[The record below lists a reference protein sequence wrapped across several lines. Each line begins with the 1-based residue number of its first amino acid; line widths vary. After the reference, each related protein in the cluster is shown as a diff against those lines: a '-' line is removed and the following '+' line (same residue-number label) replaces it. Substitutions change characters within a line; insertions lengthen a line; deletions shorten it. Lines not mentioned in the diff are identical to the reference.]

1 MKLDVI
7 IDSKTHRIEVPQDM
21 LDDGE
26 DFFQKMDRDMDA
38 GWQMGPEFVESPTTA
53 QRCQIAANK
62 LLVSISAQNKLL
74 VQLMAAYILRR
85 MPAIQAVDIDTAGE
99 MLNTQLIFDRRFQTP
114 STSSIHGLVEP
125 RTGTGAPDVT
135 LANRPTKGTGAFDVH
150 ANAESDVSQVYK
162 VGKAYR
168 FATYDRASGRWVES
182 PFAATE
188 EEAKK
193 LREAACAR
201 LLEQRMPR

>member
-7 IDSKTHRIEVPQDM
+7 IDSKTHRIVVPQEM
-21 LDDGE
+21 LDEGE
-26 DFFQKMDRDMDA
+26 EFFRKMDRDMDG
-38 GWQMGPEFVESPTTA
+38 GWQMGPEFVESPTPA

-62 LLVSISAQNKLL
+62 LLISVSAQNQLL

-85 MPAIQAVDIDTAGE
+85 MPSIKAVEIDTSGE
-99 MLNTQLIFDRRFQTP
+99 MLNTELVFEDTVSVKANPAANPPLSASALHDR
-114 STSSIHGLVEP
+114 VE
-125 RTGTGAPDVT
+125 GDI
-135 LANRPTKGTGAFDVH
+135 
-150 ANAESDVSQVYK
+150 SQVYK

-168 FATYDRASGRWVES
+168 FATYDHASGRWVES

-193 LREAACAR
+193 LRDAACR
-201 LLEQRMPR
+201 QLVGKRTPG

>member
-125 RTGTGAPDVT
+125 RTGAPDVT
-135 LANRPTKGTGAFDVH
+135 LANHPRKEPSPFDAR
-150 ANAESDVSQVYK
+150 ANAENDVSQVYK

-201 LLEQRMPR
+201 LLKQRIPR

>member
-38 GWQMGPEFVESPTTA
+38 GWQMGPEFVESPTPA

-85 MPAIQAVDIDTAGE
+85 MPAIQAVEIDTAGE
-99 MLNTQLIFDRRFQTP
+99 MLNTELIF
-114 STSSIHGLVEP
+114 EP
-125 RTGTGAPDVT
+125 RTGAPDVT
-135 LANRPTKGTGAFDVH
+135 LTNRASQGASPFDAR

-182 PFAATE
+182 AFAATE

-193 LREAACAR
+193 MREAACAR

>member
-7 IDSKTHRIEVPQDM
+7 IDSKTHRIEVPQNM

-26 DFFQKMDRDMDA
+26 DFFQKMDRDMDG
-38 GWQMGPEFVESPTTA
+38 GWQMGPEFVESPTPV

-85 MPAIQAVDIDTAGE
+85 MPNIQAIEIDTTGE
-99 MLNTQLIFDRRFQTP
+99 MLNTDLIFDRQFQTR
-114 STSSIHGLVEP
+114 STSPIHGLVEP
-125 RTGTGAPDVT
+125 TTNAPDVT
-135 LANRPTKGTGAFDVH
+135 LANRAVKEPGQFD
-150 ANAESDVSQVYK
+150 ARTNTESDVSQVYK

-193 LREAACAR
+193 MREAACA
-201 LLEQRMPR
+201 LLIEQRASR